1 MKRQIN
7 FNAGPAALPR
17 EVLQQA
23 AQSVIEYAGT
33 GLSILE
39 LPHRSREFKEIIE
52 ESKALVKDICGIGD
66 DYEVIWLQGGGRM
79 QFCMVP
85 MNFMSPGASA
95 GYIDSGKWAADA
107 AKYAGFYGKALVLES
122 SKQTNYNKLPDWPSA
137 IHPALSYVHFTTN
150 NTIYGTQWKSVP
162 ATGVPLIAD
171 MSSDIFSR
179 RHDYS
184 KYSLFYAVAQKNIGA
199 AGNTMVVIRKDM
211 LARIKNT
218 LPPMLDYRAHVKE
231 NSILNTSNVFGIY
244 VSLLMLRWTKSQGI
258 YTIERNNIEKAKLLY
273 ETLDI
278 STRFKAYVSEPEHRS
293 IMNVCFT
300 AISPEAEKDLL
311 SLCAENGITGIKGHR
326 SVGGFRVSL
335 YNAVTLKDVEQL
347 VWVMKEIEAKSY

>member
-7 FNAGPAALPR
+7 FNAGPAALP
-17 EVLQQA
+17 EQVLQQA
-23 AQSVIEYAGT
+23 AQAVIEYAGT

-52 ESKALVKDICGIGD
+52 ECKALVRELCGLD
-66 DYEVIWLQGGGRM
+66 NDYEVIWLQGGGRM
-79 QFCMVP
+79 QFSMVP
-85 MNFMSPGASA
+85 MNFLSPGASA

-107 AKYAGFYGKALVLES
+107 AKYAAFYGTVSILAS
-122 SKQTNYNKLPDWPSA
+122 SKDIGYNRLPQWPTTIDPS
-137 IHPALSYVHFTTN
+137 LSYVHFTTN
-150 NTIYGTQWKSVP
+150 NTIYGTQWQSVSG
-162 ATGVPLIAD
+162 TSVPLIAD

-211 LARIKNT
+211 LASIKNT
-218 LPPMLDYRAHVKE
+218 LPPMLDYRAQVKE

-258 YTIERNNIEKAKLLY
+258 DTIERNNISKAAMLY
-273 ETLDI
+273 DAINKSRL
-278 STRFKAYVSEPEHRS
+278 FKAYVTEPAHRS
-293 IMNVCFT
+293 PMNVCFT
-300 AISPEAEKDLL
+300 AISPEAENDLL
-311 SLCAENGITGIKGHR
+311 SLCAKNGITGIKGHR

-335 YNAVTLKDVEQL
+335 YNAVTIKEVEQL
-347 VWVMKEIEAKSY
+347 VEVIKELEERG

>member
-7 FNAGPAALPR
+7 FNAGPATLPE

-23 AQSVIEYAGT
+23 AQAVIEYAGT

-52 ESKALVKDICGIGD
+52 ESNALVRELCGIDD

-85 MNFMSPGASA
+85 MNFLSPGASA

-107 AKYAGFYGKALVLES
+107 AKYAAFYGNAVVLAS
-122 SKQTNYNKLPDWPSA
+122 SKENGYNKLPLWPAA
-137 IHPALSYVHFTTN
+137 IDPSLSYVHFTTN

-162 ATGVPLIAD
+162 CTSVPLIAD

-179 RHDYS
+179 RHNYS

-199 AGNTMVVIRKDM
+199 AGNTMVVFRKDL

-218 LPPMLDYRAHVKE
+218 LPPMLDYRAQVKE

-244 VSLLMLRWTKSQGI
+244 VSLLMLRWTMSQGI
-258 YTIERNNIEKAKLLY
+258 DAIERNNIEKAKLLY
-273 ETLDI
+273 EAIDKSSL
-278 STRFKAYVSEPEHRS
+278 FKAYVTEPEHRS
-293 IMNVCFT
+293 LMNVCFT
-300 AISPEAEKDLL
+300 AISSEAENDLL

-326 SVGGFRVSL
+326 SIGGFRVSL
-335 YNAVTLKDVEQL
+335 YNAITVKDVEQL
-347 VWVMKEIEAKSY
+347 VAVIKELETKS